1 MDPQSQTMTEFEFGE
16 LSMGSHRRYGAIRP
30 VLGFFCVTFGG
41 FMAWFVF
48 LSRAG
53 GGFHD
58 STQWLVFSTVEV
70 TLGLL
75 IGLFLIL
82 AWGSRQGATG
92 LRVGEEGIVIR
103 WRYGYEEA
111 FPWSRLADR
120 CFLVDFS
127 PNPIMVR
134 SASRFLWELHVSHRP
149 WSCVPRE
156 AYEEILRAAANQGYI
171 VTTRPRIYSYLTRPS
186 CSVVQIR
193 AADADPRQ

>member
-16 LSMGSHRRYGAIRP
+16 LSMASHRRYGAIRP
-30 VLGFFCVTFGG
+30 VLGFFCVMFAG

-111 FPWSRLADR
+111 FPWSRRPTQSRRLLSLIATFMTR
-120 CFLVDFS
+120 RVQRTAMQSFPCQRTAETQPRTPRSMFTPGSPGSVTRRRTAHLESVDS
-127 PNPIMVR
+127 PRAPCGG
-134 SASRFLWELHVSHRP
+134 SA
-149 WSCVPRE
+149 
-156 AYEEILRAAANQGYI
+156 
-171 VTTRPRIYSYLTRPS
+171 
-186 CSVVQIR
+186 
-193 AADADPRQ
+193 